1 MPGTLLEAVIRYLVT
16 SPSLWLPA
24 VVFNANLGHNFAG
37 REIYLSKGTDA
48 IPRTLWFHW
57 TAVIDS
63 TVESAFRRASNS
75 QRNIAKKR
83 PWWNLAVSTAQ
94 GTLHRPSTARASGAI
109 DIPVSSVP
117 AHEAELEV
125 QCATSRTN
133 NIHGKRKHPKVSNT
147 PSRTVAIRTSLRF
160 HWTEVTDSTL
170 KSAVSFPSQFKLPAK
185 YSKAGHLEESRE
197 RSTARQPPVHPA
209 SWLFRTFNLPNAPA
223 GAFMGREKIRKFQT
237 LHQVDLST
245 TPLRPPAVVFS
256 DNPCNEPSM
265 RLMTR
270 EERMAVGLA

>member
-1 MPGTLLEAVIRYLVT
+1 MPGTLLEVVIRYLVT

-24 VVFNANLGHNFAG
+24 VVFNANLGHNDFTG

-63 TVESAFRRASNS
+63 TVDR
-75 QRNIAKKR
+75 
-83 PWWNLAVSTAQ
+83 LY
-94 GTLHRPSTARASGAI
+94 
-109 DIPVSSVP
+109 
-117 AHEAELEV
+117 
-125 QCATSRTN
+125 RT
-133 NIHGKRKHPKVSNT
+133 GNT
-147 PSRTVAIRTSLRF
+147 PPPVNRPCIRGHWYPGTVAIRTSLWF

-185 YSKAGHLEESRE
+185 YSKAGHLVESRCLYL
-197 RSTARQPPVHPA
+197 TGNVPPPVNRPCIRRHGYPGELDSA
-209 SWLFRTFNLPNAPA
+209 HQGDIFRTFNLPNAPA
-223 GAFMGREKIRKFQT
+223 GEFMGREKILKFQT
-237 LHQVDLST
+237 LHKEDLST

-256 DNPCNEPSM
+256 DSPGNEPSM

-270 EERMAVGLA
+270 EERMAVGLP